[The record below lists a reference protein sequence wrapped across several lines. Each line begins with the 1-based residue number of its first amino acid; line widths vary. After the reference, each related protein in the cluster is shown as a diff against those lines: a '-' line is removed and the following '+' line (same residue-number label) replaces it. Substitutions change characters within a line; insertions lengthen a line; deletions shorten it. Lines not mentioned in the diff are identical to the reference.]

1 MICLRE
7 INIALEKCSEF
18 LKLKISEI
26 FVVRDLQRIFPITVC
41 VMTWTIF
48 QGAGAQEVKS
58 RSEMEAEDEK
68 FKHRWEKRQRVNDL
82 KFEVFCVF
90 SEKLSDMRGACLVS

>member
-1 MICLRE
+1 ML
-7 INIALEKCSEF
+7 
-18 LKLKISEI
+18 
-26 FVVRDLQRIFPITVC
+26 
-41 VMTWTIF
+41 
-48 QGAGAQEVKS
+48 AQEVKS

-68 FKHRWEKRQRVNDL
+68 FKHRWEKRQRGNDL